1 MLREDGITYQV
12 VSFAVRGAHFLHRN
26 DPGPRLFLAFCM
38 LLSPMAYLDAGL
50 VFGVDAGVILVWI
63 WSWGASLLGSIT
75 LQVLPLSF
83 GVE

>member
-1 MLREDGITYQV
+1 
-12 VSFAVRGAHFLHRN
+12 
-26 DPGPRLFLAFCM
+26 M